1 MKTNIRTFLTCPL
14 SPGIVLTVQTLGP
27 KHPNALDGKLLLAE
41 CCLDLGRIKDWKLST
56 FATHVSPADHFPLV
70 TPPGGFS
77 GGPLLLSGA
86 APELWATTSP
96 DALGRRDLGGR
107 LREATAD
114 TAGGFLERL
123 GNAVLKYGRL
133 LSKMS

>member
-1 MKTNIRTFLTCPL
+1 MKTNITTFLTCPL

-56 FATHVSPADHFPLV
+56 FATHVYQIPQSSTSPLA
-70 TPPGGFS
+70 GGFS

-86 APELWATTSP
+86 APELWAATSP
-96 DALGRRDLGGR
+96 NARS
-107 LREATAD
+107 
-114 TAGGFLERL
+114 LEKFR
-123 GNAVLKYGRL
+123 
-133 LSKMS
+133 

>member
-56 FATHVSPADHFPLV
+56 FATHVFPADHFPSRSLHLQEASAAAR
-70 TPPGGFS
+70 FS
-77 GGPLLLSGA
+77 FRVRRRNFGPRHPRTLSA
-86 APELWATTSP
+86 AVILA
-96 DALGRRDLGGR
+96 AACAKRRR
-107 LREATAD
+107 TRQ
-114 TAGGFLERL
+114 
-123 GNAVLKYGRL
+123 AVIWKD
-133 LSKMS
+133 SEMPC